1 MYLKDSKSL
10 RELFLQNVRAPPR
23 FRVLYTY
30 SMLQNEFSGDPTTA
44 RILADAVNASQ
55 LEMLSLTSNQLM
67 SDSFIKAF
75 LPALASNRLRELH
88 LSTMNITRLSFP
100 HIKEY
105 VSSKRC
111 KLNVFK
117 CNGNLLGWSGVRS
130 IIEAVRDNNYS
141 LTVLELHSNHLL
153 DETTD
158 ETGANQSGDAWKE
171 CLQSIELVVMRNELL
186 CRETRR
192 QALRLL
198 RYARAVL
205 LHTKS
210 NCVESKQLS
219 ETAPN
224 ATIVK
229 PSSLSFGDLPLEVQH
244 YILSFISPILSPR
257 QCSNIFNYAATLST
271 LPSILPQQ
279 LTGSTTSWRGEMY
292 RYTRGR
298 RAGQALN
305 PIMGSRD
312 GEGRFLTAVACTI
325 YELS

>member
-1 MYLKDSKSL
+1 MYALPSGFECCMLTQCSLK
-10 RELFLQNVRAPPR
+10 
-23 FRVLYTY
+23 
-30 SMLQNEFSGDPTTA
+30 NEFSGDPTTT

-75 LPALASNRLRELH
+75 LPALSSNRLRELH

-111 KLNVFK
+111 KLTVFK
-117 CNGNLLGWSGVRS
+117 CNGNLLGWSAVHS

-141 LTVLELHSNHLL
+141 LTTLELHSNHLL

-158 ETGANQSGDAWKE
+158 ETGANQQISGDAWKE
-171 CLQSIELVVMRNELL
+171 CLQSIELVVARNELL

-192 QALRLL
+192 QALQLL

-205 LHTKS
+205 LHPKS
-210 NCVESKQLS
+210 NCVEPKQLS
-219 ETAPN
+219 GTAPN
-224 ATIVK
+224 TANIK
-229 PSSLSFGDLPLEVQH
+229 PSSLSCGDLPLEVQL
-244 YILSFISPILSPR
+244 YILSFISPILSSR
-257 QCSNIFNYAATLST
+257 QRSNIFNYAATLST
-271 LPSILPQQ
+271 LPSLLPQQ
-279 LTGSTTSWRGEMY
+279 LTGSMIGWRGVMY
-292 RYTRGR
+292 HGYTSGR
-298 RAGQALN
+298 RAGQVLN
-305 PIMGSRD
+305 PMGSRD
-312 GEGRFLTAVACTI
+312 GECRFLTAVGCTM

>member
-1 MYLKDSKSL
+1 
-10 RELFLQNVRAPPR
+10 
-23 FRVLYTY
+23 VLYTY

-55 LEMLSLTSNQLM
+55 LEMLSLTSNRLM

-75 LPALASNRLRELH
+75 LPALTSNRLRELH

-105 VSSKRC
+105 VSSMRC

-141 LTVLELHSNHLL
+141 LTILDLHSNHLF

-158 ETGANQSGDAWKE
+158 ETGANQQISGHAWKE
-171 CLQSIELVVMRNELL
+171 CLQSIELVVMRNGLL

-205 LHTKS
+205 LHPKS
-210 NCVESKQLS
+210 DRVEPKQLS

-224 ATIVK
+224 AANVK
-229 PSSLSFGDLPLEVQH
+229 PSSLSFGDLPLEVQL

-257 QCSNIFNYAATLST
+257 QRSNIFNYAATLST
-271 LPSILPQQ
+271 LPPVLPQQ
-279 LTGSTTSWRGEMY
+279 LTGSTTSWRGAMY

-305 PIMGSRD
+305 SIMGSRD
-312 GEGRFLTAVACTI
+312 GESRFLTAVACTI
-325 YELS
+325 FELS